1 MESVEYFYFF
11 FSIRRRHTRFKCDW
25 SSDVCSSD
33 LQKIPARRAAL
44 ILSPAGILNYAVPVY
59 GCRSIVHQSGLSTIS
74 DEWLLTSGL
83 GNVPVSPASQYS
95 QVPICGDAGSVACSA
110 PLLPA
115 SVAGRVPVSSANQY
129 SQVPNCGDAG
139 TIASLTGLSSP
150 LDLCIIPPACEI
162 PANTTR
168 KAPSNTTPIK
178 EVLFMLFPP
187 WLTLAVN
194 DSASHLRL

>member
-1 MESVEYFYFF
+1 MTLCIVIRPGEYPGKG
-11 FSIRRRHTRFKCDW
+11 R
-25 SSDVCSSD
+25 
-33 LQKIPARRAAL
+33 QKIPARRAAL

-83 GNVPVSPASQYS
+83 GN
-95 QVPICGDAGSVACSA
+95 
-110 PLLPA
+110 L
-115 SVAGRVPVSSANQY
+115 PVSSANQY

-178 EVLFMLFPP
+178 EFLFMLFPP